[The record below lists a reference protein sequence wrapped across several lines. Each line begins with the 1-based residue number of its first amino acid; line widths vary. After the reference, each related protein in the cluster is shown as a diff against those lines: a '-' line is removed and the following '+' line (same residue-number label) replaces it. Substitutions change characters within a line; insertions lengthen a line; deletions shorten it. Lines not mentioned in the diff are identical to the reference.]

1 MLISAAALE
10 MQMET
15 LEQVAKRC
23 RNYQHPLCL
32 LHVLL
37 FMMVVVGH
45 QVLLSALDN
54 LRQLLLWYYC
64 DLRTLHNIGT
74 TCHAVFI
81 FLASGCFVLQMWN
94 VGSSDRNKSDKRN
107 GMIWQ

>member
-1 MLISAAALE
+1 
-10 MQMET
+10 
-15 LEQVAKRC
+15 
-23 RNYQHPLCL
+23 
-32 LHVLL
+32 
-37 FMMVVVGH
+37 VGH

-94 VGSSDRNKSDKRN
+94 V
-107 GMIWQ
+107 Q